1 MAGSS
6 TLSSAAD
13 RAGLG
18 GGAVGNVPGVAQS
31 SGLITNIAVAADG
44 AGVGGVALLSAGG
57 SSHNS
62 LVVVAV
68 GLALGST
75 TDRAGLGSGAGSIG
89 PDVSTLGGD
98 LHGGAGDGD
107 GDVVVALV
115 EDIVGSNIQSD
126 SQAALG
132 TLVDGALEAHNQS
145 FSSHIGGGVG
155 STDEEHGLLG
165 KAGFTEVQ
173 FIFPGPI
180 NSSAALNIGQA
191 LGDHNSETEAG
202 QVVDG
207 GNVDVKVNSI
217 TGFHGGGLGGH
228 GEFHTGANRGND
240 GLGATD
246 GNGSAGSG
254 EGEIIVIAVKH
265 ITNIHNEISGQSAGS
280 ALIDGALEAHN
291 LGFTEDV
298 GGIVGGTDEDH
309 GLLGKAG
316 FTKVQLSLPGFI
328 DAGAL
333 RNEGQTLGNNQL
345 KSKACQV
352 LHRADGDGVGDGITH
367 VCRGLVGCH
376 REFDGVGCRYR
387 YCSNHQAH
395 EQGKTQDNRCN
406 SLVHDQAPFLCR
418 KAGFDTHHAQ
428 PRCAPAGTLPSIF
441 LNRCEC
447 IQ

>member
-1 MAGSS
+1 M
-6 TLSSAAD
+6 
-13 RAGLG
+13 
-18 GGAVGNVPGVAQS
+18 AQS
-31 SGLITNIAVAADG
+31 SGLITNIAVAADR

-68 GLALGST
+68 GLALGSAA
-75 TDRAGLGSGAGSIG
+75 DGAGLSSGTGSVG

-98 LHGGAGDGD
+98 FHGGAGHGE
-107 GDVVVALV
+107 GDVVVVLV
-115 EDIVGSNIQSD
+115 KDIVGSNIQSD

-165 KAGFTEVQ
+165 KAGFTKVQ

-217 TGFHGGGLGGH
+217 TGFNGGGLGGH
-228 GEFHTGANRGND
+228 GELQTGASRGND
-240 GLGATD
+240 GIGVAGTAD
-246 GNGSAGSG
+246 GDGGTGGSDS
-254 EGEIIVIAVKH
+254 EIVVIAVKH
-265 ITNIHNEISGQSAGS
+265 FTLVDDEIDGQSTGS
-280 ALIDGALEAHN
+280 TLVDGALEAHN
-291 LGFTEDV
+291 LGFTGDIGGVV
-298 GGIVGGTDEDH
+298 GSTDKDK

-316 FTKVQLSLPGFI
+316 FTKVQLFLPGFV
-328 DAGAL
+328 DAGAIL
-333 RNEGQTLGNNQL
+333 HEGQSLGNSQL
-345 KSKACQV
+345 KLEASQV

-418 KAGFDTHHAQ
+418 KAGFDTHLRSLAVRRRGCSH
-428 PRCAPAGTLPSIF
+428 PYS
-441 LNRCEC
+441 
-447 IQ
+447 